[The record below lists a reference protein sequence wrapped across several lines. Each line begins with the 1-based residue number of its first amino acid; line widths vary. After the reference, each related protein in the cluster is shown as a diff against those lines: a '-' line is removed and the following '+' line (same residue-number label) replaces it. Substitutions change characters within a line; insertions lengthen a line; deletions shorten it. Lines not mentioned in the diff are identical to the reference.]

1 VRFLFALTAALA
13 LLSGCDRADLS
24 APPPT
29 EADVKAKFFEVI
41 LADQALKDRVDIT
54 SVRIINEPERVI
66 NDYMDGH
73 SGVGFRWC
81 MLLSPKQGIAS
92 ERLADGLLYLG
103 KQRSSVSATYKSK
116 ASELAAKWSNTG
128 AFLVLVT
135 YKLGSNW
142 NKDDPWTFTW
152 NSSENVC

>member
-1 VRFLFALTAALA
+1 MRALSVLTVALVLF
-13 LLSGCDRADLS
+13 SGCHRSDLP

-29 EADVKAKFFEVI
+29 EAEVKARFFDVV

-54 SVRIINEPERVI
+54 SVRIINEPERVN

-81 MLLSPKQGIAS
+81 MLLSPRQLAES
-92 ERLADGLLYLG
+92 EKLAEALLYVG
-103 KQRSSVSATYKSK
+103 KQRSSVSEADKSK
-116 ASELAAKWSNTG
+116 VSQMAAKWPKTG

-135 YKLGSNW
+135 YRLGRNW
-142 NKDDPWTFTW
+142 NNDDPWTFTW